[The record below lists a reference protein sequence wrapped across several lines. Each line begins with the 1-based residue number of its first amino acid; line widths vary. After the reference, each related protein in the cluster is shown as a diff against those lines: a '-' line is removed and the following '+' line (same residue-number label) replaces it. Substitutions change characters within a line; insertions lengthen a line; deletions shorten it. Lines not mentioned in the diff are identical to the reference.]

1 MPKEKKEGPT
11 DQQWGHAMSLWVTTD
26 LSAIRIGEEIGV
38 SEGAVRKR
46 AKRDGW
52 GPRNAPERKRA
63 LVAAAAAGTN
73 LGTSLVPRT
82 DAEKAILE
90 AAQLDI
96 EDMDLALSVGQ
107 KLLRRCAKIL
117 DALDIEVDPHD
128 PMSIM
133 TAIKLL
139 PPKDLASLAST
150 WKMTVEGIRKI
161 RGLDAPG
168 GDGDL
173 TIEFGEVVGRRQ

>member
-1 MPKEKKEGPT
+1 MAKEKREGPT

-26 LSAIRIGEEIGV
+26 MSAIRIGEEIGV

-46 AKRDGW
+46 AKRDAW
-52 GPRNAPERKRA
+52 GPWNAPERKRA
-63 LVAAAAAGTN
+63 LVAAAASGTN

-82 DAEKAILE
+82 AAEKAILE
-90 AAQLDI
+90 AAQVDI
-96 EDMDLALSVGQ
+96 EDMDLALRVGQ
-107 KLLRRCAKIL
+107 KLLRRCAQLL
-117 DALDIEVDPHD
+117 DMGGDDAPFLD
-128 PMSIM
+128 
-133 TAIKLL
+133 
-139 PPKDLASLAST
+139 PKSLSNVAST

-173 TIEFGEVVGRRQ
+173 IIEWGEVVGRRQ